1 MNTPAF
7 RDLNLIDPL
16 LKALDAVGY
25 THPTPIQLQA
35 IPPLLEGHDLL
46 GCAQTGTGKTA
57 AFALPLIQNLKKNP
71 IRYNAKQPRI
81 LVLTPTREL
90 AIQVHDNFVEYSKFV
105 NLKTSV
111 IFGGVGQAPQVKSM
125 LGGVDVLVAT
135 PGRLLDLINQR
146 HVSLRE
152 LEVFVLDE
160 ADRMLDMGFI
170 HDIKKIIALLPE
182 KRHNLFFSATM
193 PKEIEQ
199 LANTIL
205 RNPIRV
211 AVAPVSSTAELIEQ
225 RVMFVD
231 KDKKRDLLKHLFQDP
246 SISKVIIF
254 TRTKHG
260 ANKVS
265 EVLTKAGIKSD
276 AIHGNKSQTARQNAL
291 NNFKDGKIRA
301 LIATDIAARGIDV
314 DDITHVINFEL
325 PHEPESYVHR
335 IGRTARAGA
344 KGKAIAFCD
353 AEEKSLLKQIE
364 KVIKMEVPLDPN
376 QPYHS
381 DAVEGARILKPGQA
395 KALIES
401 RSPSRAPQRGRRP
414 QEGRRPSEARSG
426 EKPRS
431 DNRFPKKKFRS
442 PAPKKND

>member
-1 MNTPAF
+1 
-7 RDLNLIDPL
+7 
-16 LKALDAVGY
+16 
-25 THPTPIQLQA
+25 
-35 IPPLLEGHDLL
+35 
-46 GCAQTGTGKTA
+46 
-57 AFALPLIQNLKKNP
+57 
-71 IRYNAKQPRI
+71 
-81 LVLTPTREL
+81 
-90 AIQVHDNFVEYSKFV
+90 
-105 NLKTSV
+105 
-111 IFGGVGQAPQVKSM
+111 
-125 LGGVDVLVAT
+125 
-135 PGRLLDLINQR
+135 
-146 HVSLRE
+146 
-152 LEVFVLDE
+152 
-160 ADRMLDMGFI
+160 
-170 HDIKKIIALLPE
+170 
-182 KRHNLFFSATM
+182 
-193 PKEIEQ
+193 
-199 LANTIL
+199 
-205 RNPIRV
+205 
-211 AVAPVSSTAELIEQ
+211 
-225 RVMFVD
+225 MFVD

-246 SISKVIIF
+246 SLSKVIIF

-401 RSPSRAPQRGRRP
+401 RGPSRSPQRGRRP
-414 QEGRRPSEARSG
+414 QER
-426 EKPRS
+426 
-431 DNRFPKKKFRS
+431 RFPKKKFRS

>member
-1 MNTPAF
+1 MNTTVTF
-7 RDLNLIDPL
+7 KDLNLIDPL
-16 LKALDAVGY
+16 LKALDMVGY

-35 IPPLLEGHDLL
+35 IPPLLEGRDLM

-57 AFALPLIQNLKKNP
+57 AFALPLIQNLKKSP

-90 AIQVHDNFVEYSKFV
+90 AIQVHENFEEYSKFV
-105 NLKTSV
+105 NLKTCV
-111 IFGGVGQAPQVKSM
+111 LFGGVGQAPQVKGMS
-125 LGGVDVLVAT
+125 GGVDVLVAT

-146 HVSLRE
+146 HISLRE

-205 RNPIRV
+205 RNPVRV

-231 KDKKRDLLKHLFQDP
+231 KERKRDLLKHLFTDP
-246 SISKVIIF
+246 SLSKVIIF

-265 EVLTKAGIKSD
+265 EVLMKAGIKSD

-314 DDITHVINFEL
+314 DDISHVINFEL

-364 KVIKMEVPLDPN
+364 KVIQMQVPLDTN

-381 DAVEGARILKPGQA
+381 VIVEEARILKPGQA
-395 KALIES
+395 KALIEN
-401 RSPSRAPQRGRRP
+401 RAPNRGSQGPRRP
-414 QEGRRPSEARSG
+414 QRAISRDSRGSESRT
-426 EKPRS
+426 
-431 DNRFPKKKFRS
+431 PKKRFK
-442 PAPKKND
+442 PN